1 VKRDRVERSS
11 GARFVHSVTPDGGD
25 PPENYLMKAGNT
37 FTFSKLGGLNGHPLP
52 FFRPLNFAYLRDRTL
67 AYVPITELLL
77 PPEVESI
84 DPPVIEASAT
94 QISVFGEGFSGTP
107 EIRLVSASFV
117 YHVIG
122 ETLVSEQLVT
132 GWVIRSQIPSGTYDV
147 EVTNT
152 DSQVTVIADAI
163 VVP

>member
-1 VKRDRVERSS
+1 
-11 GARFVHSVTPDGGD
+11 
-25 PPENYLMKAGNT
+25 M
-37 FTFSKLGGLNGHPLP
+37 
-52 FFRPLNFAYLRDRTL
+52 
-67 AYVPITELLL
+67 
-77 PPEVESI
+77 
-84 DPPVIEASAT
+84 
-94 QISVFGEGFSGTP
+94 GE
-107 EIRLVSASFV
+107 SFV

-152 DSQVTVIADAI
+152 DGQVTVVADAI